1 MGTENAG
8 LGSPVTPPYSFTVA
22 GAPKVKERPRVLKSG
37 KTYTPKATAIY
48 EAAIAAAYDGPSFEG
63 PVRLDVCF
71 EQDRT
76 VVRIIPMDASE
87 KPKLRG
93 DIDNYL
99 KALQDG
105 LVKGGAFDDNQIV
118 LVRVRKK

>member
-1 MGTENAG
+1 M
-8 LGSPVTPPYSFTVA
+8 TPAYSFTIP
-22 GAPKVKERPRVLKSG
+22 GAPKVKERPRILKSG
-37 KTYTPKATAIY
+37 KTYTPKATAQY
-48 EAAIAAAYDGPSFEG
+48 EAAVAAAYDGPLFEG

-76 VVRIIPMDASE
+76 IVRIIPMDAEE

-105 LVKGGAFDDNQIV
+105 LVKGGAFDDNQII

>member
-1 MGTENAG
+1 MDTPLTPAYSYTVTGT
-8 LGSPVTPPYSFTVA
+8 
-22 GAPKVKERPRVLKSG
+22 PKVKERPRVLKNG
-37 KTYTPKATAIY
+37 RTYTPKATAAY
-48 EAAIAAAYDGPSFEG
+48 EAAIAAAYDGPLFEG

-76 VVRIIPMDASE
+76 VIRIIPMPTTE

-105 LVKGGAFDDNQIV
+105 LVKAGAFDDNQIV

>member
-1 MGTENAG
+1 MEA
-8 LGSPVTPPYSFTVA
+8 YSFTVP
-22 GAPKVKERPRVLKSG
+22 GAPKVKERPRVLKNG
-37 KTYTPKATAIY
+37 RTYTPKATAAY
-48 EAAIAAAYDGPSFEG
+48 EAAVAAAYNGPTFEG

-71 EQDRT
+71 EADRT
-76 VVRIIPMDASE
+76 VIRIIPMEASE

-105 LVKGGAFDDNQIV
+105 LVKSGCLDDNQIV
-118 LVRVRKK
+118 LVRARKK